1 MLLGYTGAVNAA
13 VNVSESEIDTKIL
26 KIANPDYILYDDDAT
41 LQFIKN
47 DSDLKG
53 LKAVKN
59 KQTLMISQEEISRMG
74 TTSLFTLNKIMNF
87 MYPDRLKK
95 NTDATSESVVP
106 SAVEGATTATKSAS
120 NTQTTTQ
127 DATTAANANGSVESQ
142 YKIKVSGLSLKL
154 DDENDN
160 VKAMQQRLF
169 DLGYITDKDNVTG
182 YYGKVTQKAVKISKK
197 RADLNSQA
205 QRIIKLLQHSLRV
218 TPRQRLNAFSLF
230 TMYTVNYRSRFFVTC
245 FGI

>member
-95 NTDATSESVVP
+95 IR
-106 SAVEGATTATKSAS
+106 
-120 NTQTTTQ
+120 TQPP
-127 DATTAANANGSVESQ
+127 N
-142 YKIKVSGLSLKL
+142 
-154 DDENDN
+154 
-160 VKAMQQRLF
+160 RLF
-169 DLGYITDKDNVTG
+169 R
-182 YYGKVTQKAVKISKK
+182 QP
-197 RADLNSQA
+197 
-205 QRIIKLLQHSLRV
+205 LRV
-218 TPRQRLNAFSLF
+218 QQQLQNRHQIHRQLRRLQQLPQ
-230 TMYTVNYRSRFFVTC
+230 MQTVRLKANTK
-245 FGI
+245 

>member
-1 MLLGYTGAVNAA
+1 MSTNCTLHSGTYGDMLLGYTGAVNAA

-127 DATTAANANGSVESQ
+127 AATTAANANGSVESQ

-182 YYGKVTQKAVKISKK
+182 YYGKVTQKAVKDFQKASGLKQSGT
-197 RADLNSQA
+197 ADHKTLTA
-205 QRIIKLLQHSLRV
+205 
-218 TPRQRLNAFSLF
+218 LF
-230 TMYTVNYRSRFFVTC
+230 KSDAKAKA
-245 FGI
+245 